1 MFPQAAK
8 VSAKTGMMQK
18 SVISN
23 DLIAVRPSSPT
34 GLPAG
39 PALLQLLIRLQ
50 QPVFGVR

>member
-23 DLIAVRPSSPT
+23 DLIAVT
-34 GLPAG
+34 
-39 PALLQLLIRLQ
+39 LLD
-50 QPVFGVR
+50 PHCKKCGATFVAC